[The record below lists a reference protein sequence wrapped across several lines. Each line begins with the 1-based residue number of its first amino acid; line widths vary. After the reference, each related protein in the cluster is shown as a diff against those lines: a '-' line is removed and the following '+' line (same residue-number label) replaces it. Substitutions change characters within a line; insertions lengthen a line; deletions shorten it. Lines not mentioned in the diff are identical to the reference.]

1 MQSGVIVSVVSD
13 KSSQDLAVQVVC
25 ITYNQEKYI
34 AEALD
39 SFIRQKTSFRFNI
52 MVGDDCS
59 TDRTAEIVDEY
70 VKKYPGL
77 VVRVPREHN
86 LGASANILDVCSKC
100 TAPYLA
106 FCEGD
111 DFWTDDSKLQ
121 LQFDYMESHKETNVC
136 FTQTIVK
143 FEGADDAQ
151 KHWGNLNSRGEM
163 IRPDCYPH
171 YSPLYD
177 LTPKTY
183 LEAFIKT
190 GGFYSHTSSLFYR
203 WNYSIIWPEWMM
215 QGQASDILILVFQT
229 GIAGHMHYI
238 PKVTSCYRRSS
249 VGVTGF
255 ANSEEYF
262 IKTRFE
268 AVVKY
273 SRLYEFFKDS
283 EAADVIRSCI
293 LKFVREYFNS
303 CSKINAEEDAC
314 RLLAEC
320 PGASWTFLCNTMQAK
335 NQAEWQRNRMSS
347 VIGRPAYNLLAD
359 PANLKVVKQFVLTAA
374 GIDLSK
380 PQSILNAK
388 KAANVK
394 KKPSVP
400 GIRVRVRNFFKKIWD
415 LLEFDSAYYLNLYPD
430 VADAGVEPKSH
441 YIKYGY
447 GEGRKAHGDN
457 VTMKSLFAYW
467 WGALYPKHR
476 NRWAFGGFY
485 AHDNSFMD
493 NVKYLFLHT
502 VKFHPEI
509 EAVWLAG
516 GPSDLEMLRRQGLPA
531 VLLKSKEG
539 RAFLRSAAIA
549 VTDHFRS
556 VDYDNNWGFNGR
568 TKVVNLWHGVGV
580 KGMVV
585 KPGGR
590 IANTTVPGARLS
602 PDILK
607 DKSDSLKTKIR
618 KSLLYFFRAPFR
630 ELFEKYFIFLTP
642 GPVIDKYNA
651 SLWNIPE
658 KNRFHCGMPRCR
670 YLYNAA
676 LPDRP
681 RVIYAPTYRW
691 NVSDEQKLVDDFIN
705 SLERINEW
713 LEKADGTLTLRL
725 HPHTWRAYGSKIS
738 VAIAKYKRIIYDTEK
753 DVYGRLGQYSVMIS
767 DYSSIAYD
775 FLLMNRPVIFF
786 DFDLDTYTQ
795 HDCDFWFPYEEYSP
809 GLKAKSWEEV
819 ISCMDRYTQNP
830 ELDNDFRDRIMS
842 VQYYR
847 DRNTRDDAEKIVAEI
862 KRRLG
867 I

>member
-1 MQSGVIVSVVSD
+1 MQSGVIVSVVTD
-13 KSSQDLAVQVVC
+13 KSSSDLAVQVVC

-34 AEALD
+34 TEALD

-121 LQFDYMESHKETNVC
+121 LQFDYMEEHRDTNVC
-136 FTQTIVK
+136 FTQTIIK
-143 FEGADDAQ
+143 FEDENDPAKSWYHA
-151 KHWGNLNSRGEM
+151 NSNGEV
-163 IRPDCYPH
+163 IRPDCAPGYKPVFDFGVKR
-171 YSPLYD
+171 LIEED
-177 LTPKTY
+177 VRTGALLT
-183 LEAFIKT
+183 
-190 GGFYSHTSSLFYR
+190 HTSCLFYR
-203 WNYSIIWPEWMM
+203 WNYSIEWPVWMFH
-215 QGQASDILILVFQT
+215 GNWADIAILILQV
-229 GIAGHMHYI
+229 GISGLIHFI
-238 PKVTSCYRRSS
+238 PRVTSCYRRSS
-249 VGVTGF
+249 GVTQ
-255 ANSEEYF
+255 ADSLEHHL
-262 IKTRFE
+262 ITS
-268 AVVKY
+268 
-273 SRLYEFFKDS
+273 SRLEEFEKFYKLYEMFKQTDLGGLL
-283 EAADVIRSCI
+283 
-293 LKFVREYFNS
+293 LKFVLRLCGECYGA
-303 CSKINAEEDAC
+303 CAKINDEETALM
-314 RLLAEC
+314 LLSLS
-320 PGASWTFLCNTMQAK
+320 PGGSWEFIRTTMAAK
-335 NQAEWQRNRMSS
+335 GQAEGQRNRMSS

-642 GPVIDKYNA
+642 GPVLDKYNA

-681 RVIYAPTYRW
+681 RIIYAPTYRW
-691 NVSDEQKLVDDFIN
+691 NVSDEQKLVGDFIN
-705 SLERINEW
+705 SLAMIDEW
-713 LEKADGTLTLRL
+713 LESVDGTLTLRL
-725 HPHTWRAYGSKIS
+725 HPHTWRAYGCKIS
-738 VAIAKYKRIIYDTEK
+738 AAIAKYKRIIYDTEK

-809 GLKAKSWEEV
+809 GLKAKTWEEV
-819 ISCMDRYTQNP
+819 IACMDKYTQNP
-830 ELDNDFRDRIMS
+830 KLDDDYRDRIMS

-847 DRNTRDDAEKIVAEI
+847 EKNTSDDAEKIVAEI

>member
-1 MQSGVIVSVVSD
+1 MQSGVIVSVVTD
-13 KSSQDLAVQVVC
+13 KSSQDFAVQVVC
-25 ITYNQEKYI
+25 VTYNQEKYI
-34 AEALD
+34 AEALE

-70 VKKYPGL
+70 AKKYPGL

-86 LGASANILDVCSKC
+86 LGAAANILDVCSKC

-111 DFWTDDSKLQ
+111 DFWTDDGKLQ
-121 LQFDYMESHKETNVC
+121 MQFDYMESHKDTNVC
-136 FTQTIVK
+136 FTQTILK
-143 FEGADDAQ
+143 STYEQAAD
-151 KHWGNLNSRGEM
+151 HWYKPNSNGE
-163 IRPDCYPH
+163 IVIPDSIPGYVAV
-171 YSPLYD
+171 SE
-177 LTPKTY
+177 LTSKTY
-183 LEAFIKT
+183 LQAFVKT
-190 GGFYSHTSSLFYR
+190 GGFYSHTSSLLYR
-203 WNYSIIWPEWMM
+203 WNYSINWPDWMKH
-215 QGQASDILILVFQT
+215 GQVSDILILIFQV
-229 GIAGHMHYI
+229 GISGKIHFI
-238 PKVTSCYRRSS
+238 PEVTSCYRRNKC
-249 VGVTGF
+249 GIT
-255 ANSEEYF
+255 NSNSIDEFLIRTRFEPAGKYYRLYKLFKDSDLSDVLRAVVLKYFREYF
-262 IKTRFE
+262 I
-268 AVVKY
+268 
-273 SRLYEFFKDS
+273 
-283 EAADVIRSCI
+283 
-293 LKFVREYFNS
+293 S

-314 RLLAEC
+314 RLLSEC
-320 PGASWTFLCNTMQAK
+320 PEASWEFLRNTMSA
-335 NQAEWQRNRMSS
+335 NAQAEQQRNRMSS
-347 VIGRPAYNLLAD
+347 VIGRPSYNLLAD

-394 KKPSVP
+394 NRPSVL
-400 GIRVRVRNFFKKIWD
+400 GIRVRVRGFFKKIWD
-415 LLEFDSAYYLNLYPD
+415 LLEFDGAYYLNLYAD
-430 VADAGVEPKSH
+430 VADAGIDPKSH

-457 VTMKSLFAYW
+457 VTMNSLFAYW

-476 NRWAFGGFY
+476 KRWAFAGFY
-485 AHDNSFMD
+485 AHDNGFMD

-516 GPSDLEMLRRQGLPA
+516 GPSDLEMLRREGLPA

-549 VTDHFRS
+549 VTDHYRS
-556 VDYDNNWGFNGR
+556 VDFDNNWGFNAR

-585 KPGGR
+585 KPDGR

-607 DKSDSLKTKIR
+607 DSSDSFRTKIR

-630 ELFEKYFIFLTP
+630 ELFEKYFIFLVP
-642 GPVIDKYNA
+642 GPVIDNYNA

-658 KNRFHCGMPRCR
+658 KNRFQCGMPRCR

-681 RVIYAPTYRW
+681 RIIFAPTYRW

-705 SLERINEW
+705 SLEMINGW
-713 LEKADGTLTLRL
+713 LESVDGTLTLRL

-738 VAIAKYKRIIYDTEK
+738 AAIAKYKRVIYDTEK

-775 FLLMNRPVIFF
+775 FLLMNRPVVFF

-809 GLKAKSWEEV
+809 GLKAKNWKEV
-819 ISCMDRYTQNP
+819 IGCLDKYTENP
-830 ELDNDFRDRIMS
+830 KLDDEFRDRIMT

-847 DRNTRDDAEKIVAEI
+847 EKNTRDDAEKIVAEI
-862 KRRLG
+862 KRRLV

>member
-1 MQSGVIVSVVSD
+1 MQSGVIVSVVTD
-13 KSSQDLAVQVVC
+13 KSSSDLAVQVVC

-70 VKKYPGL
+70 VKKYPEL

-86 LGASANILDVCSKC
+86 LGAAANILDVCSKC

-121 LQFDYMESHKETNVC
+121 LQFDYMESHKDTNVC
-136 FTQTIVK
+136 FTQTILK
-143 FEGADDAQ
+143 STYEQAAD
-151 KHWGNLNSRGEM
+151 HWYKPNSNGE
-163 IRPDCYPH
+163 IIIPNSIPGYAAV
-171 YSPLYD
+171 SE
-177 LTPKTY
+177 LTSKTY
-183 LEAFIKT
+183 MQAFVKT

-203 WNYSIIWPEWMM
+203 WNYLTEWPEWMM
-215 QGQASDILILVFQT
+215 HGQVSDILILIFQV
-229 GIAGHMHYI
+229 GISGNIHFI
-238 PKVTSCYRRSS
+238 PKITSCYRRNK
-249 VGVTGF
+249 GGCT
-255 ANSEEYF
+255 NSNSIDEF
-262 IKTRFE
+262 LIKTRFE
-268 AVVKY
+268 PTEKY
-273 SRLYEFFKDS
+273 YKLYELFKDS
-283 EAADVIRSCI
+283 DLHDVLLSVV
-293 LKFVREYFNS
+293 LKYCREYFNS

-314 RLLAEC
+314 KLLSEC
-320 PGASWTFLCNTMQAK
+320 PEASLAFLYNTMQAK

-394 KKPSVP
+394 NRPSVP

-415 LLEFDSAYYLNLYPD
+415 LLEFDSAYYLNIYPD
-430 VADAGVEPKSH
+430 VADAGIDAREH

-467 WGALYPKHR
+467 WGALYPKYR
-476 NRWAFGGFY
+476 KRWAFGGFY

-516 GPSDLEMLRRQGLPA
+516 GPSDLEMLKREGLPA

-539 RAFLRSAAIA
+539 RAFLRSAAVA

-556 VDYDNNWGFNGR
+556 VDFDNNWGFNAR
-568 TKVVNLWHGVGV
+568 TRVVNLWHGVGV

-585 KPGGR
+585 RPGGR
-590 IANTTVPGARLS
+590 IANTTVPGARMS

-642 GPVIDKYNA
+642 GPVLENYNA
-651 SLWNIPE
+651 KLWNIPK
-658 KNRFHCGMPRCR
+658 KNQFQCGMPRCR
-670 YLYNAA
+670 YLYDAA

-681 RVIYAPTYRW
+681 RIIYAPTYRW

-705 SLERINEW
+705 SLEMIDEW
-713 LEKADGTLTLRL
+713 LESVDGTLTLRL

-738 VAIAKYKRIIYDTEK
+738 AAIAKYKRVIYDTEK

-795 HDCDFWFPYEEYSP
+795 HDCDFWFPFEEYSP

-819 ISCMDRYTQNP
+819 ISCMDKYTENP
-830 ELDNDFRDRIMS
+830 KLDDEFRDRIMS
-842 VQYYR
+842 VQYFR
-847 DRNTRDDAEKIVAEI
+847 DRNTKDDAEKIVAEI